1 LSALRVSR
9 AAPSASLGDIL
20 RRRAVLIPAAI
31 VAVAIV
37 GGGLWWWR
45 SGRDD
50 REARRRLPAILAL
63 AESGDAAG
71 FYRDA
76 RMVVARLPDESR
88 LQQRWT
94 DLTIP
99 VSISSQPEGADVR
112 IKAYSAGEDGW
123 IPLGHTPL
131 TQARLPVGTT
141 RIRVEKEG
149 YAPFD
154 GTILGLAMTFA
165 LDPVATVPDGM
176 IHVPGG
182 TTSIE
187 GVSGTFTDFW
197 MDRFEISNKQFKA
210 FVDAGGYKSRE
221 YWKEPFVEDGRPVSW
236 EIALAQFRDATGR
249 PGPSTWELGT
259 FPQGQGDHPVSGVS
273 WYEAAAFAVFAGKSL
288 PTAFQW
294 RAATGFL
301 GPSGLFGEILQHSNF
316 GTKGSAPIGTYRGI
330 APFGAYDMAGN
341 VKEWCW
347 NESRGGRMILG
358 GGWNEPTY
366 MYEDRDAQ
374 PPLKRQPTYG
384 FRLVKNREPQPA
396 DSLAY
401 LPPYARDYS
410 IEKPIDDAAYSV
422 ARSVYRYDP
431 RPLDARLERSEDA
444 PDWRRETVTFDAAYG
459 KERIIAYV
467 YLPKSAAPPYQT
479 IVYFPGGDA
488 PLLRSSR
495 QLNLTNVEFVIRSGR
510 ALVFP
515 VYQGTYE
522 RGPAQSGPNAF
533 RDVTIARVK
542 DFGRVVDYIETRP
555 DLDRERIGYY
565 GVSLG
570 AITGV
575 MISAIET
582 RLKATVFLGGGLLRG
597 PVSQEIDT
605 LNFAPRIHVP
615 TLMVSGKGDF
625 QFPLETSQRPLFTLL
640 GVPSDRKK
648 HAQFEGG
655 HMPLDI
661 HDVMREMLD
670 WFDRF
675 LGPVNAVPH

>member
-1 LSALRVSR
+1 
-9 AAPSASLGDIL
+9 
-20 RRRAVLIPAAI
+20 
-31 VAVAIV
+31 
-37 GGGLWWWR
+37 
-45 SGRDD
+45 
-50 REARRRLPAILAL
+50 
-63 AESGDAAG
+63 
-71 FYRDA
+71 
-76 RMVVARLPDESR
+76 
-88 LQQRWT
+88 
-94 DLTIP
+94 
-99 VSISSQPEGADVR
+99 
-112 IKAYSAGEDGW
+112 
-123 IPLGHTPL
+123 
-131 TQARLPVGTT
+131 
-141 RIRVEKEG
+141 
-149 YAPFD
+149 
-154 GTILGLAMTFA
+154 
-165 LDPVATVPDGM
+165 
-176 IHVPGG
+176 
-182 TTSIE
+182 
-187 GVSGTFTDFW
+187 

-221 YWKEPFVEDGRPVSW
+221 YWKEPFVEDGRPVTW
-236 EIALAQFRDATGR
+236 EQALTQFRDATGR

-259 FPQGQGDHPVSGVS
+259 FPQGQADHPVSGVS

-330 APFGAYDMAGN
+330 APFGTYDMAGN

-396 DSLAY
+396 ASLAY

-459 KERIIAYV
+459 NERVIAYL

-522 RGPAQSGPNAF
+522 RGPAPAGPNAF

-542 DFGRVVDYIETRP
+542 DFGRVLDYIETRP
-555 DLDRERIGYY
+555 RSRSRADRVLRRQPRRRDRRHDQRDRDAPEGDGLSRRR
-565 GVSLG
+565 
-570 AITGV
+570 
-575 MISAIET
+575 T
-582 RLKATVFLGGGLLRG
+582 RSVHAR
-597 PVSQEIDT
+597 PQEIDP
-605 LNFAPRIHVP
+605 LNFASRVQVP
-615 TLMVSGKGDF
+615 TLMVNGKADF
-625 QFPLETSQRPLFTLL
+625 QFPLETSQRPLFAAAWRGSRSQAPRAVRGRSHATGHPRRHARDAGLVRSVSRAGQRRSALISQKPVKPSAAIQIQTIATIPATLA
-640 GVPSDRKK
+640 GRSRRDASERNSDMSGAGIMRT
-648 HAQFEGG
+648 ARM
-655 HMPLDI
+655 MPAGTI
-661 HDVMREMLD
+661 TRSS
-670 WFDRF
+670 R
-675 LGPVNAVPH
+675 

>member
-1 LSALRVSR
+1 
-9 AAPSASLGDIL
+9 
-20 RRRAVLIPAAI
+20 
-31 VAVAIV
+31 
-37 GGGLWWWR
+37 
-45 SGRDD
+45 
-50 REARRRLPAILAL
+50 
-63 AESGDAAG
+63 
-71 FYRDA
+71 
-76 RMVVARLPDESR
+76 M
-88 LQQRWT
+88 
-94 DLTIP
+94 
-99 VSISSQPEGADVR
+99 
-112 IKAYSAGEDGW
+112 
-123 IPLGHTPL
+123 
-131 TQARLPVGTT
+131 
-141 RIRVEKEG
+141 
-149 YAPFD
+149 
-154 GTILGLAMTFA
+154 
-165 LDPVATVPDGM
+165 
-176 IHVPGG
+176 
-182 TTSIE
+182 
-187 GVSGTFTDFW
+187 SGTFTDFW

-236 EIALAQFRDATGR
+236 EDALTQFRDATGR

-259 FPQGQGDHPVSGVS
+259 FPQGQADHPVSGVS

-316 GTKGSAPIGTYRGI
+316 GTRARHRLAPTAGSRRSAPTTWRATSRSGAGTSL
-330 APFGAYDMAGN
+330 AAAG
-341 VKEWCW
+341 
-347 NESRGGRMILG
+347 MILG

-396 DSLAY
+396 ESLAY

-410 IEKPIDDAAYSV
+410 VEKPIDDAAYSV

-459 KERIIAYV
+459 KERVIAYL

-522 RGPAQSGPNAF
+522 RGPRKLARTRFATSQSPASRISGGSSTTSR
-533 RDVTIARVK
+533 RDRISIAS
-542 DFGRVVDYIETRP
+542 GS
-555 DLDRERIGYY
+555 G
-565 GVSLG
+565 
-570 AITGV
+570 ITA
-575 MISAIET
+575 SAW
-582 RLKATVFLGGGLLRG
+582 APS
-597 PVSQEIDT
+597 PVS
-605 LNFAPRIHVP
+605 
-615 TLMVSGKGDF
+615 
-625 QFPLETSQRPLFTLL
+625 
-640 GVPSDRKK
+640 
-648 HAQFEGG
+648 
-655 HMPLDI
+655 
-661 HDVMREMLD
+661 
-670 WFDRF
+670 
-675 LGPVNAVPH
+675 